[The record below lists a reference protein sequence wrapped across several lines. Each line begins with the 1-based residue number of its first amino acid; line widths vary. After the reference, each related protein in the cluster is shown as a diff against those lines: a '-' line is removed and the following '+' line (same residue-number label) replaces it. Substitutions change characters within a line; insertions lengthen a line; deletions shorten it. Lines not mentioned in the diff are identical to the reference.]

1 VDSRKT
7 NDAGEGGE
15 LMPDVEISSR
25 RWERFD
31 KAVYEFAHKCA
42 EAERNEAGYL
52 KPPGR
57 TLWAYEYISAFF
69 GRIDGEV
76 FKELE
81 SLDED
86 LIQTEVEGRFVR
98 LFQQSWRAEYAR

>member
-1 VDSRKT
+1 
-7 NDAGEGGE
+7 
-15 LMPDVEISSR
+15 MPDVEISSR

-31 KAVYEFAHKCA
+31 KAVYEFAHNCA

>member
-1 VDSRKT
+1 MDSRKT
-7 NDAGEGGE
+7 NDAGEGDE

-31 KAVYEFAHKCA
+31 EAVYEFAHECA
-42 EAERNEAGYL
+42 EAGRNEAGCL
-52 KPPGR
+52 EPPGR

-76 FKELE
+76 FKELG

-86 LIQTEVEGRFVR
+86 LIQAEVEGRFVR